1 MYVADHRKANDG
13 LRSVTYSDCG
23 YAHDK
28 PPATSLNSCVTRR
41 NGDETK
47 SWPRARRDA
56 SSTLSLETPGC
67 WHGRASRAT
76 VLFDMRQASH
86 TQMVP

>member
-41 NGDETK
+41 T
-47 SWPRARRDA
+47 
-56 SSTLSLETPGC
+56 
-67 WHGRASRAT
+67 AT
-76 VLFDMRQASH
+76 RPKVGHVQEEMQVAL
-86 TQMVP
+86 